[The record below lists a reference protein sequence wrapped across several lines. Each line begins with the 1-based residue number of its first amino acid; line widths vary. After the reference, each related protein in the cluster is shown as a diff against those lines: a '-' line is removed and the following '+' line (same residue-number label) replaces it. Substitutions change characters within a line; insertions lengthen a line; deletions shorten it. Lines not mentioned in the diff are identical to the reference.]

1 MTFYKPI
8 FSIVVIFIQ
17 LILSIKDYFELQK
30 WRQENSGL
38 DGIISLFIT
47 YDTLFIFVLIIGVY
61 EMIIKPSRFKTI
73 IRIFLVCIILG
84 TQFASLIP
92 IDDFYFGVYNTA
104 WFSAVVAFV
113 LILAKF
119 GKYII
124 ESINNRKPN
133 NTQKASR

>member
-1 MTFYKPI
+1 MKFYKPI

-30 WRQENSGL
+30 WRQENPGL
-38 DGIISLFIT
+38 DGIISLIIT
-47 YDTLFIFVLIIGVY
+47 YDTLFIFVLIISVY
-61 EMIIKPSRFKTI
+61 EMLTKPSRFKTI
-73 IRIFLVCIILG
+73 IRMFLVCIILG
-84 TQFASLIP
+84 TQFAGLIP

-104 WFSAVVAFV
+104 WFSALVAFV
-113 LILAKF
+113 LILVKF

-124 ESINNRKPN
+124 ERINNRKPN